1 MDLTAWIGYGAGF
14 LTTLAFVPQVAQ
26 IWRSRSARDI
36 SLHTFGVF
44 TIGITLWLAFGIL
57 RQEWPIVVWN
67 GITLLLS
74 ATILGMK
81 LRFG

>member
-1 MDLTAWIGYGAGF
+1 MDHAAWIGYVAGF

-44 TIGITLWLAFGIL
+44 TVGITLWLVFGIL
-57 RQEWPIVVWN
+57 KQEWPIVLWN
-67 GITLLLS
+67 GITLVLS

>member
-44 TIGITLWLAFGIL
+44 TIGITLLAFGIL
-57 RQEWPIVVWN
+57 RQEWPIVLWN

>member
-1 MDLTAWIGYGAGF
+1 MDYAAWIGYGAGF
-14 LTTLAFVPQVAQ
+14 LTTLAFVPQVLQ

-44 TIGITLWLAFGIL
+44 TIGIALWLAFGIL
-57 RQEWPIVVWN
+57 RHEWPIVLWN
-67 GITLLLS
+67 GITLVLS
-74 ATILGMK
+74 GTILGMK